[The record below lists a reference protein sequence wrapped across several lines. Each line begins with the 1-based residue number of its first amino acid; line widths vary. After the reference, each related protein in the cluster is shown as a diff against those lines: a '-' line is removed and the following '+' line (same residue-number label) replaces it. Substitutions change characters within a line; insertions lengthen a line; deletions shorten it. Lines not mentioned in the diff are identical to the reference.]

1 MESYPLIPSAQKESN
16 KEFNQR
22 HPTTRDGTGRL
33 DGQSRVLLWPLIVI
47 AGQSILLA
55 FAFSF
60 FFLVQKSGQV
70 PLPLGLKPVMDN
82 HLTRTYLV
90 TLISTALAAI
100 SSFLF
105 ARSIQHTLVAQLS
118 LPSKGLKIS
127 SLENAL
133 TVSAQSLS
141 LAFKGWWTIFM
152 IVVFFAGIGQTA
164 GWNALLTPTNII
176 VSTPI
181 FGREIDLSSPT
192 LQAEFVQVWE
202 KTLVFYGTNQ
212 PGICPPLSCRHERLN
227 ERAGP
232 GRIPEYDRLPVLHVF
247 ELDQL
252 SGIQPI
258 GLRFNPD
265 LESGIEGATGVMYNT
280 EPLPP
285 FWTALNMT
293 MEQQGV
299 SGAVSCRSEIL
310 SSTSTPSLLVVTQ
323 PFPLTVGGS
332 VYNDSITNV
341 SSSCDGGTIET
352 VTLSTSGNVFSALFC
367 GKEGSLSE
375 NYTTIL
381 TGQGTYAWPY
391 STIVCDISPQ
401 IQTTATLYESPG
413 YIWTKFDHS
422 ADPPVSTSAN
432 ISYSLVNAL
441 AWAFLYGQTETRNS
455 VADAVQ
461 SIYTNQANPNSTVP
475 YEKIW
480 EAYITGMI
488 EFVATASKIYLASG
502 NNTDPTRF
510 PIVADDIV
518 RPIRGNATTATMGW
532 EYSPTGFLILIPT
545 AFFALI
551 SIVLALQTL
560 ITDWRGGY
568 HRKFDPKSPASLIAA
583 ASVGGMTET
592 FSGLEDADIKEGADK
607 VIRLGAVSQGV
618 FGFVEVPLAGK
629 I

>member
-202 KTLVFYGTNQ
+202 KTLVFYVESAL
-212 PGICPPLSCRHERLN
+212 LSLVDMSGSMS
-227 ERAGP
+227 AL
-232 GRIPEYDRLPVLHVF
+232 GRVGYPSMIDYQFYTFLSST
-247 ELDQL
+247 
-252 SGIQPI
+252 SGIQPM

-310 SSTSTPSLLVVTQ
+310 SSTSTPSLSVVTQ
-323 PFPLTVGGS
+323 PFPLTIGGS
-332 VYNDSITNV
+332 VYNYSITNV